1 MWPLVYCP
9 YEFHDFTSI
18 SHWPACRLTSPHLLM
33 TRMMPW
39 VNLKKRQRHR
49 NFSFSQEASLW
60 LLNQAKRTFTTRYCS
75 PRATFHSKT
84 KTVRRTCI
92 VCLPMLWTE
101 PNPFPLFNDKFISIP
116 IAMEVKSIKFSMK
129 LKINFIKGKS
139 DWQYA
144 QLIPDFQWQDFL
156 YQFFPWGRRWIQ
168 SSLDD
173 IENQFQQLREKLAA
187 NPNVLQLVDGGDDHE
202 VPAEKFSGL
211 SVQALHKNW

>member
-1 MWPLVYCP
+1 
-9 YEFHDFTSI
+9 
-18 SHWPACRLTSPHLLM
+18 
-33 TRMMPW
+33 
-39 VNLKKRQRHR
+39 
-49 NFSFSQEASLW
+49 
-60 LLNQAKRTFTTRYCS
+60 
-75 PRATFHSKT
+75 
-84 KTVRRTCI
+84 
-92 VCLPMLWTE
+92 
-101 PNPFPLFNDKFISIP
+101 
-116 IAMEVKSIKFSMK
+116 MEVKSIKFSMK

-187 NPNVLQLVDGGDDHE
+187 NPNVLQLVVDGGDDHE

-211 SVQALHKNW
+211 CFVWKISSMLQTPLYKGCYSNKGLWWTQYLHLQAQQMYFSLWQCWRCSDIKANKQMYRIIMCSVSSFRLIIINQCRHCTWIDSGCDH